1 MIDFQACRTHGVY
14 LIYQLMP
21 RYSLP
26 KHAHVFATL
35 QREISSGRWRRGER
49 LPSESELVDRFGLS
63 RITVG
68 RAMRDLQAAGIVD
81 RRAGSG
87 SYVSESIAQQ
97 ARAFGLLIPNLGESE
112 IFEPICQGMMA
123 SPLARE
129 HDLLWGSA
137 PSSGESREAAA
148 WALCRHY
155 IERGVS
161 GVFFAPLEFSD
172 ASSDTNQRIGDA
184 LDAAGIPLV
193 LLDRPLHPWP
203 EESRHDLIGIDN
215 RRAGYVMATH
225 LLRQG
230 CTRLAFVGLPNAAS
244 TVDAR
249 EAGFLEAA
257 RGAGL
262 SPEQARVHR
271 VDPDDL
277 VAVAAIMGD
286 ERPHGIVCANDRTAG
301 QLLHALRRLRLHV
314 PRDIRLVGID
324 DVEYARLLPVPL
336 TTLRQ
341 PTLHMGE
348 TALAAML
355 DRVQHRDLPP
365 RDIRLHCEI
374 VIRESCGALAP
385 A

>member
-1 MIDFQACRTHGVY
+1 
-14 LIYQLMP
+14 MP
-21 RYSLP
+21 RHSQP

-35 QREISSGRWRRGER
+35 QREIGSGRWKRGER

-87 SYVSESIAQQ
+87 SYVSGVSAQPSL
-97 ARAFGLLIPNLGESE
+97 AFGLLIPNLGESE
-112 IFEPICQGMMA
+112 IFEPICRGMMA

-137 PSSGESREAAA
+137 PSSGASRESAA
-148 WALCRHY
+148 WALCQHY
-155 IERGVS
+155 IERRVS

-172 ASSDTNQRIGDA
+172 ASAATNQRIGDA

-203 EESRHDLIGIDN
+203 EEGRHDLVGIDN

-225 LLRQG
+225 LLRLG

-249 EAGFLEAA
+249 ETGYREAA
-257 RGAGL
+257 RRFGL

-271 VDPDDL
+271 VDPDEAG
-277 VAVAAIMGD
+277 AVAAIMGD
-286 ERPHGIVCANDRTAG
+286 DQPHGIVCANDRTAG
-301 QLLHALRRLRLHV
+301 QLMHAMRRLGFQV
-314 PRDIRLVGID
+314 PRDTRLVGID

-341 PTLHMGE
+341 PTQHMGE

-355 DRVQHRDLPP
+355 DRVQHRELPP
-365 RDIRLHCEI
+365 RDIRLHCE
-374 VIRESCGALAP
+374 VVVRESCGAR
-385 A
+385 